1 MNQYSFFINPIL
13 AKWQKIIPFAGLKR
27 NFVKIRQREQKYFD
41 NLSKNISEIS
51 FPSILVRNHS
61 LKKRTKAKKLR
72 FFLRSDILQKKA
84 ML

>member
-1 MNQYSFFINPIL
+1 LSKL
-13 AKWQKIIPFAGLKR
+13 GKEK
-27 NFVKIRQREQKYFD
+27 QKYFD

-72 FFLRSDILQKKA
+72 FFFRSDILQKKA